1 MSSNFQ
7 RTVEDFTCAHC
18 GAQVQGDGY
27 TNHCPQCLW
36 SQHVDRA
43 PGDRAADCG
52 GLMQPM
58 ALDGVTSE
66 RRILHRCQVC
76 GHEKWNR
83 TAPED
88 SFEALVALA
97 EQQARDA

>member
-1 MSSNFQ
+1 
-7 RTVEDFTCAHC
+7 
-18 GAQVQGDGY
+18 
-27 TNHCPQCLW
+27 
-36 SQHVDRA
+36 
-43 PGDRAADCG
+43 
-52 GLMQPM
+52 MQPV
-58 ALDGVTSE
+58 ALEGVTSK

-88 SFEALVALA
+88 SFDALVALA